1 MTHPEHEILLF
12 VRQTLSL
19 GKSIAVQMAPVTGG
33 GSSRSFQ
40 RVRYGNNGS
49 VIFMQYDRAYKENN
63 YYAAI
68 AEFLRDIDVPAPR
81 ISAHDPARGFI
92 VMEDLG
98 DVDLWSFRPESWPTR
113 SAHYR
118 KTLAITYRLH
128 SFRAEDFPSE
138 KVPLMEGFGPD
149 LYRWERNYF
158 CENFVQAVCGI
169 TLSLTEGEK
178 LEDELRDLSD
188 RLETIK
194 TSLVHRDLQSRNIMI
209 CKGEPVFI
217 DFQGMRFGNLF
228 YDLGSLL
235 YDPYVSLTEGERME
249 LLQGYYQCWD
259 RDDWSEFQ
267 EKFREASA
275 QRLMQALGA
284 YGFLGL
290 KRGLPEFLSHIP
302 NAIAN
307 LLDAATRTYR
317 LPLLRD
323 LALRCQ
329 NTLKSIQSIR

>member
-1 MTHPEHEILLF
+1 MKYLHHEILPF
-12 VRQTLSL
+12 VRQTLGL
-19 GKSIAVQMAPVTGG
+19 GKSITVQMALVTGG

-49 VIFMQYDRAYKENN
+49 VIFMQYDRAHEENN

-68 AEFLRDIDVPAPR
+68 AEFLREIDVPAPR

-98 DVDLWSFRPESWPTR
+98 DLDLWSFRHESWPTR
-113 SAHYR
+113 SAYYR

-128 SFRAEDFPSE
+128 SFPAEDFPSE

-188 RLETIK
+188 RLENIK
-194 TSLVHRDLQSRNIMI
+194 PTLVHRDLQSRNIMI

-249 LLQGYYQCWD
+249 LLQGYYQRWD
-259 RDDWSEFQ
+259 RDDWSDFQ

-290 KRGLPEFLSHIP
+290 KRDLSEFLSHIP

-317 LPLLRD
+317 LPLLRN

-329 NTLKSIQSIR
+329 DTLKSRQSIR